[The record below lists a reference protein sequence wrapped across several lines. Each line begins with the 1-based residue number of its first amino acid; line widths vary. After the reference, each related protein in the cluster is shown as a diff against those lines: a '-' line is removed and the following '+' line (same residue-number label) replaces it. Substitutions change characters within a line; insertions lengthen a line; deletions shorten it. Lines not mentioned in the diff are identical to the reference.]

1 MSGRTEPW
9 RRRGPL
15 RTPLL
20 ALLALLY
27 GLVWACLRLFRPR
40 KPADAGVPVLSVGN
54 LSVGG
59 TGKSPLVRLL
69 VEYAL
74 RKGRKPAI
82 LLRGYGAAPGP
93 RPLRVFPGRSGMG
106 AAQSGDEA
114 LEHARS
120 CACAVWVDADRVRSA
135 RAAITEGADCLV
147 LDDGFQR
154 RWGLRRNLDLLL
166 ADFEELQAGERLL
179 PAGPWREPW
188 SQAALAD
195 AVLVSGAPAALKG
208 PALRASLPK
217 AWQGAPVFR
226 LERLPRKL
234 ESWPQGKTLP
244 LGGLRGRRVLALSGL
259 GRPEGFEALLG
270 RLGARVEPWR
280 FGDHH
285 PFSPAELQN
294 PPAPADCIVTTAKDA
309 VRLPAAWTPE
319 IPVRVLSVKAEVSPA
334 TPFWRLV
341 DRALSNAPL
350 ERPR

>member
-1 MSGRTEPW
+1 
-9 RRRGPL
+9 
-15 RTPLL
+15 L
-20 ALLALLY
+20 ALLSLLY
-27 GLVWACLRLFRPR
+27 GLAWACLRLLRQRRP
-40 KPADAGVPVLSVGN
+40 AYAGVPVLSVGN

-69 VEYAL
+69 VEHAL
-74 RKGRKPAI
+74 LKGRTPAI
-82 LLRGYGAAPGP
+82 LLRGYGVAPGP
-93 RPLRVFPGRSGMG
+93 RPLRVAPEPSGMG
-106 AAQSGDEA
+106 PTQAGDEA

-135 RAAITEGADCLV
+135 RAARTQGADCLV

-154 RWGLRRNLDLLL
+154 RWGLHRDLDLLL

-208 PALRASLPK
+208 PALRESLPK
-217 AWQGAPVFR
+217 EWRGSPVFR
-226 LERLPRKL
+226 LDRLARKL
-234 ESWPQGKTLP
+234 ESWPQGHTLP
-244 LGGLRGRRVLALSGL
+244 MSGLRGRRVLALSGL

-270 RLGARVEPWR
+270 GLGARVEPWR

-285 PFSPAELQN
+285 PFSLAELQN

-309 VRLPAAWTPE
+309 VRLPAGWKPKL
-319 IPVRVLSVKAEVSPA
+319 PVRILSVKAEVSPA
-334 TPFWRLV
+334 APFWRLV
-341 DRALSNAPL
+341 DAVFAKAPL